1 MTCSKSITLAT
12 VLRAGLRRTM
22 MEAGRPVRRLLRYN
36 SILDLCLKDR
46 TGLFMDQMRNVK
58 QNMRSE
64 IALQFFGINN

>member
-22 MEAGRPVRRLLRYN
+22 MEAGIPVRRLLRYN